1 MIAAKI
7 VDWATL
13 GKVVVASLVA
23 AAIVPLGFSSAI
35 LGAVRFTEMRRAGRS
50 LEATGFAAIGI
61 VGALMCVG
69 LLVGG
74 IVVMAS
80 K

>member
-13 GKVVVASLVA
+13 GKVVLVSLVA

-61 VGALMCVG
+61 VGALMCLA